1 MKHNKSNIAFV
12 HEIVIIFVHLLEA
25 TNVISSFNL
34 KIELQKLIPDAMF
47 IPWIYRSP

>member
-12 HEIVIIFVHLLEA
+12 HEIVIIFFHLLES

-34 KIELQKLIPDAMF
+34 KIESQKLIPDVMF
-47 IPWIYRSP
+47 VP